1 MKKTLVLCLLLWFS
15 GQALAQDT
23 TRVYKWEEALKAPRD
38 SVYRIDASKHKW
50 TVLPTELFTFTK
62 LHYLNL
68 SRNNLKDLPQEIG
81 VFKQLKVIDVSRNKL
96 DAFPVALCQMTHV
109 KKLLLSRNLIPS
121 IPACIGYFS
130 QLTVLDIWDNPLTA
144 LPEEL
149 AKVQTLRTVD
159 MRGIL
164 LNVAFQEKWVTWM
177 PDVKWYFDPPCNCLE
192 TN

>member
-15 GQALAQDT
+15 GQAFAQDT
-23 TRVYKWEEALKAPRD
+23 TRVYTWEEALKAPRD

-50 TVLPTELFTFTK
+50 TVLPAELFTFTK

-68 SRNNLKDLPQEIG
+68 SKNNLKDLPMEIG
-81 VFKQLKVIDVSRNKL
+81 VFRQLRVIDVSRNKL
-96 DAFPVALCQMTHV
+96 DTFPVSLCQMTHV

-130 QLTVLDIWDNPLTA
+130 QLTVLDIWDNPLTT

-149 AKVQTLRTVD
+149 AKVKTLRTVD

-164 LNVAFQEKWVTWM
+164 FNAAFQEKWVTWM